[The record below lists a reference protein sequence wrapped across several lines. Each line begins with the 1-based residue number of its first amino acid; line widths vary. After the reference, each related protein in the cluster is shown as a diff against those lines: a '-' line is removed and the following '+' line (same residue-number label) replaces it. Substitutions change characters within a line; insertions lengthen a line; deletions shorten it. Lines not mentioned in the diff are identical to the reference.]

1 MSTITDNLPRI
12 RRARGFTQEE
22 LAERS
27 GVSIDVITRL
37 EQGRKHAA
45 RWSTLIALANALDV
59 TVPLLISPP
68 GLIAHDAPGALVDV
82 AALRQAIT
90 YTGDIAGLI
99 ELAEHEEVLSPT
111 DLRESI
117 NALWKGYQEGQFA
130 LVASVLP
137 GVIGDVRRLI
147 HSGTGDDVTRAQGLL
162 ATCMNASA
170 GITISFGHPDLAYLA
185 IERAVTASRLADSE
199 LAGVASAAFT
209 SWILVKQGRY
219 AEAEHVAAAAANRAE
234 PSFSSKNRG
243 QWATFGHLLINS
255 SCAAARGGSLA
266 RADDLVETAKAAA
279 ARLGRD
285 GIEEWSVFGPRVAA
299 IFAVDN
305 AIEAG
310 DYETALVRSSAIPPA
325 QGGSLPRTWEAR
337 YLLRSAYAYSEL
349 GNDGAAI
356 DTLVAAKELAPE
368 WICYYPLAAN
378 VVTDLLERPTRP
390 NARLSDLATHL
401 RVI

>member
-12 RRARGFTQEE
+12 RRARGLTQEE

-45 RWSTLIALANALDV
+45 RWSTLIALANTLDV
-59 TVPLLISPP
+59 TVAVLISPP

-82 AALRQAIT
+82 SALRQAIT
-90 YTGDIAGLI
+90 YSGDITGLI
-99 ELAEHEEVLSPT
+99 DLAEHNEVVSLAE
-111 DLRESI
+111 LRDAI
-117 NALWKGYQEGQFA
+117 DALWTSYQDGQFA
-130 LVASVLP
+130 LAASILP
-137 GVIGDVRRLI
+137 GVIGDTRRLI
-147 HSGTGDDVTRAQGLL
+147 HSSTGDDEARAQGLL
-162 ATCMNASA
+162 ATCMNAAA

-185 IERAVTASRLADSE
+185 IERAVGASRRADSD
-199 LAGVASAAFT
+199 LAGIASAAFT

-219 AEAEHVAAAAANRAE
+219 TEAEHVAVVAAQRAE
-234 PSFSSKNRG
+234 PSFSSTNRK
-243 QWATFGHLLINS
+243 QWATFGHLLINA
-255 SCAAARGGSLA
+255 SCAAARGRSA
-266 RADDLVETAKAAA
+266 TRSDDLVQTASAAA

-299 IFAVDN
+299 MYMVDN

-310 DYETALVRSSAIPPA
+310 DYDAALIRSATVPVA
-325 QGGSLPRTWEAR
+325 HGGSLPTTWEAR
-337 YLLRSAYAYSEL
+337 YLLRLAYAHSEL
-349 GNDGAAI
+349 GHDGAAI
-356 DTLVAAKELAPE
+356 DTLVAAKAVAPE

-378 VVTDLLERPTRP
+378 VVSDLLDRPTRP
-390 NARLSDLATHL
+390 NVKLSALATHL